1 MKRIA
6 IIGCGGINSW
16 FIYHLKEVI
25 DLFTKEDMVYVKLFD
40 KDSIE
45 EKNLLRGNQNFK
57 VEDLMQ
63 QKAEVL
69 SKRYNFDFENTLIT
83 EENLNL
89 LDMFDDI
96 ILGVDNHKT
105 RRILYDFCLEKGK
118 YLLDMRAQGTQMGF
132 VLLDRTK
139 DMEYYDSKYFGNSDV
154 MNRKGSCQLTND
166 VKNDHIENANK
177 IIAFFGAYG
186 IYLKHLRKEKPLMNE
201 WQFVY

>member
-16 FIYHLKEVI
+16 FINHLKEVI
-25 DLFTKEDMVYVKLFD
+25 SLFDKDETVYVKLFD
-40 KDSIE
+40 KDEVE

-69 SKRYNFDFENTLIT
+69 AKRYGFDFEETLIT

-89 LDMFDDI
+89 LDVFDDVI
-96 ILGVDNHKT
+96 VGVDNHKT
-105 RRILYDFCLEKGK
+105 RQLLYKYCLEKEK

-132 VLLDRTK
+132 VILDSSK
-139 DMEYYDSKYFGNSDV
+139 DMEYYNEKYFNNSDV
-154 MNRKGSCQLTND
+154 MGRKGSCQLAND

-177 IIAFFGAYG
+177 IISYYGAFGL
-186 IYLKHLRKEKPLMNE
+186 YLKRLRKERVSTNE